1 MDMME
6 TFIQKI
12 GALLCCLLFVSVA
25 AIAQGGDKPG
35 DGKTGNQANT
45 TKSEQGDPLSGK
57 FEGVA
62 RSSSLGDIPVT
73 LELQNQAGKI
83 SGKLESPHGVGTIK
97 EGTYDAGR
105 LAIKFDFGGDDGIIT
120 GQLKGDAITGD
131 WSVGGVGGALEL
143 KRVATAASKAPT
155 GPVPAAAMVDNISG
169 DWEATAD
176 ANGEPFPFSLKLK
189 LDGDKVTGESSSSL
203 GNATIKGSW
212 VNGILTLTL
221 DGQAGSTLLTASLKD
236 GKLSGDFDYAKQLQG
251 KWVASRK

>member
-1 MDMME
+1 MDKMGM
-6 TFIQKI
+6 FIQKI
-12 GALLCCLLFVSVA
+12 GALLFCLLFMSVA
-25 AIAQGGDKPG
+25 AIAQGRADKPG
-35 DGKTGNQANT
+35 DGKTSNQPNT
-45 TKSEQGDPLSGK
+45 TQSARGDPLSGK
-57 FEGVA
+57 FAGIA
-62 RSSSLGDIPVT
+62 RSSTLGDIAVT

-83 SGKLESPHGVGTIK
+83 SGKLESPHGVGTIN

-105 LAIKFDFGGDDGIIT
+105 VAIKFDFGGDDGVIT

-131 WSVGGVGGALEL
+131 WSVGAVGGALEL
-143 KRVATAASKAPT
+143 KRVATAASKAP
-155 GPVPAAAMVDNISG
+155 GPLPAAATVDNISG
-169 DWEATAD
+169 EWEATAD

-203 GNATIKGSW
+203 GIATVKGSW

-236 GKLSGDFDYAKQLQG
+236 GKLNGDFDYAKQLQG